1 MKQHKANIERLG
13 LMPKTLTHVVAVAW
27 LLGGAAPSFA
37 EPIAMPA
44 QSVLSEMM
52 SRQQQMQAELNEL
65 RGLVERQG
73 YELEM
78 LKRSN
83 KEAYM
88 DTDQRIR
95 ALDEAIHPTAGAGSV
110 PTEVTPVPTIPAV
123 APTLPSPAPVVIA
136 PPAQTASADDQ
147 AKYDQGLKL
156 LRAGQYPSAIKVFDQ
171 VIKANPASPNRPNAL
186 YWTGEAYVVLG
197 DLKSALNAF
206 EQVVQGSPAHQ
217 KAADAQLKMGYIYYD
232 QKNYARARE
241 TLNKVKTQ
249 FPGTQAATLAE
260 QRLKRMQSEGV

>member
-1 MKQHKANIERLG
+1 MKQHKANTGLSG
-13 LMPKTLTHVVAVAW
+13 LMPKTLVSAVTMAL
-27 LLGGAAPSFA
+27 LLGSGAASSA
-37 EPIAMPA
+37 EPVATPTQNVMGEI
-44 QSVLSEMM
+44 M
-52 SRQQQMQAELNEL
+52 SRQQQMQTELSEL
-65 RGLVERQG
+65 RDLVERQG
-73 YELEM
+73 HELEM
-78 LKRSN
+78 LKRAQ
-83 KEAYM
+83 KETYM

-95 ALDEAIHPTAGAGSV
+95 ALDAAVRPAANTPAPAGVVPVPLSV
-110 PTEVTPVPTIPAV
+110 PVTPAAPA
-123 APTLPSPAPVVIA
+123 TQSAPVA
-136 PPAQTASADDQ
+136 QPPSADEQ

-156 LRAGQYPSAIKVFDQ
+156 LRAGEYQPAIKTFDQ
-171 VIKANPASPNRPNAL
+171 VIKSNPPSPNRPNAL

-206 EQVVQGSPAHQ
+206 EQVVQDSPAHQ

-241 TLNKVKTQ
+241 TLNKVKAQ

>member
-1 MKQHKANIERLG
+1 MKQQHSNIGRLG
-13 LMPKTLTHVVAVAW
+13 WMPKTLTHVVAVAC
-27 LLGGAAPSFA
+27 LLGAAAPSLA
-37 EPIAMPA
+37 EPLAMPA

-65 RGLVERQG
+65 RDLVERQG

-95 ALDEAIHPTAGAGSV
+95 ALVAIVRPTAGAGSV
-110 PTEVTPVPTIPAV
+110 PTEVTPVPTTPAIV
-123 APTLPSPAPVVIA
+123 PTAPPPPPVVVA

-156 LRAGQYPSAIKVFDQ
+156 LRAGQYQPAIKMFDQ
-171 VIKANPASPNRPNAL
+171 VIKVNPASPNRPNAL

-249 FPGTQAATLAE
+249 FPGTQAATLAD

>member
-1 MKQHKANIERLG
+1 MKKQN
-13 LMPKTLTHVVAVAW
+13 LMLKRSSLLPKTLAQAVAVAM
-27 LLGGAAPSFA
+27 LLGAGLPAMA
-37 EPIAMPA
+37 EQLATPT
-44 QSVLSEMM
+44 QNVLSEIMN
-52 SRQQQMQAELNEL
+52 RQQQMQAELSEL
-65 RGLVERQG
+65 RDLVERQG
-73 YELEM
+73 HELEM
-78 LKRSN
+78 LKRAQ
-83 KEAYM
+83 KETYM

-95 ALDEAIHPTAGAGSV
+95 ALDAAVRPAASAPAPVGVA
-110 PTEVTPVPTIPAV
+110 PVPVPAPV
-123 APTLPSPAPVVIA
+123 APTTAQATPPVPVTPPSQVA
-136 PPAQTASADDQ
+136 TADDQ
-147 AKYDQGLKL
+147 ATYDQGLKL
-156 LRAGQYPSAIKVFDQ
+156 LRAGQYQPAIKMFDQ
-171 VIKANPASPNRPNAL
+171 VVKTSPPSPNRPNAL

-206 EQVVQGSPAHQ
+206 AQVVQDSPAHQ

>member
-1 MKQHKANIERLG
+1 MKQQHSNIGRLG
-13 LMPKTLTHVVAVAW
+13 WMPKTLTHVVAVAC
-27 LLGGAAPSFA
+27 LLGAAVPSLA
-37 EPIAMPA
+37 EPLAMPA

-95 ALDEAIHPTAGAGSV
+95 ALDAIVRPAAGAASV
-110 PTEVTPVPTIPAV
+110 PTEVTPVPTTPAV
-123 APTLPSPAPVVIA
+123 VPTVPPPPPVVVA

-156 LRAGQYPSAIKVFDQ
+156 LRAGQYQPAIKMFDQ
-171 VIKANPASPNRPNAL
+171 IIKVNPASPNRPNAL
-186 YWTGEAYVVLG
+186 YW
-197 DLKSALNAF
+197 D
-206 EQVVQGSPAHQ
+206 
-217 KAADAQLKMGYIYYD
+217 
-232 QKNYARARE
+232 R
-241 TLNKVKTQ
+241 
-249 FPGTQAATLAE
+249 
-260 QRLKRMQSEGV
+260 

>member
-1 MKQHKANIERLG
+1 MKQQN
-13 LMPKTLTHVVAVAW
+13 LMPKQSGLTPKILAQAVTMAL
-27 LLGGAAPSFA
+27 LLGSGAASSA
-37 EPIAMPA
+37 EPVATPTQNVM
-44 QSVLSEMM
+44 SEIMN
-52 SRQQQMQAELNEL
+52 RQQQTQVELSEL
-65 RGLVERQG
+65 RDLVERQG
-73 YELEM
+73 HELEL
-78 LKRSN
+78 LKRAQ
-83 KEAYM
+83 KETYM

-95 ALDEAIHPTAGAGSV
+95 ALDA
-110 PTEVTPVPTIPAV
+110 AV
-123 APTLPSPAPVVIA
+123 RPIASAPAPTGGAPVLTPAPVA
-136 PPAQTASADDQ
+136 PITPVLQPAPAAQPPSADDQ

-156 LRAGQYPSAIKVFDQ
+156 LRAGEYQPAIKTFDQ
-171 VIKANPASPNRPNAL
+171 VIKASPPSPNRPNAL

-206 EQVVQGSPAHQ
+206 EQVVHDNPAHQ

-241 TLNKVKTQ
+241 TLNKVKAQ